1 MQINLKQY
9 EIEVALKNYV
19 AQQGISLYARDVSI
33 TFTAGRKESGIS
45 AEITIEDSDIP
56 GFGHG
61 EIYLVPPS
69 VPECLMKSD
78 ESITAV
84 ANFGNQELG
93 KDETVV
99 VTTATVDAGGEVSVV
114 IEKGSPEVT
123 VQPEDR
129 TESAKPVSL
138 FG

>member
-1 MQINLKQY
+1 MQINLKQA

-19 AQQGISLYARDVSI
+19 SHQGISLYARDVAI

-69 VPECLMKSD
+69 IPEGLMKS
-78 ESITAV
+78 ETAPCV
-84 ANFGNQELG
+84 AGVSDDQDAAMPEDAVVAVGAINTVNTP
-93 KDETVV
+93 DNTVV
-99 VTTATVDAGGEVSVV
+99 VVQSEKQAETGTVLA
-114 IEKGSPEVT
+114 
-123 VQPEDR
+123 
-129 TESAKPVSL
+129 SL